1 MARLHG
7 FPKKQ
12 VLDIYEKMILSRRLD
27 DKMLIMLKQGKS
39 FFHIGASG
47 HEAAQLAAGVL
58 IESGKDWSFPYYRDG
73 AYCIGLGMT
82 SREHLL
88 GFLAKADDPSSGG
101 RPVSYTHLTLP
112 TICSV

>member
-12 VLDIYEKMILSRRLD
+12 VLDIYEKMILSRKLD

-47 HEAAQLAAGVL
+47 H
-58 IESGKDWSFPYYRDG
+58 
-73 AYCIGLGMT
+73 
-82 SREHLL
+82 
-88 GFLAKADDPSSGG
+88 
-101 RPVSYTHLTLP
+101 
-112 TICSV
+112 